1 MFLAVISQSTR
12 FSDADAATAT
22 TACAAQLRLHVAPLW
37 DMVPASVVFYPDSAA
52 VPASADLL
60 VILDDADQ
68 AGALGYHAETPDGK
82 PYARVFVGPV
92 LDNGGAPLQGELT
105 VSSVISHEVCEWF
118 GDRFVN
124 LWADDGSGTEY
135 AVELCDP
142 VEQDSYELAGAMV
155 SNFVTKR
162 YFDTRS
168 PKGTQVDYL
177 GNLDQPLSMTAG
189 GYRLIR
195 RAGKVR
201 QQFGTRYPAWRR
213 GIKEFPAARTA
224 KLQAQGENRSSA
236 S

>member
-1 MFLAVISQSTR
+1 MFLAVINQSTR
-12 FSDADAATAT
+12 FSDQDAATAT

-37 DMVPASVVFYPDSAA
+37 DMVPASAVFYADAAA
-52 VPASADLL
+52 VPSSADLL
-60 VILDDADQ
+60 VLLDDADQ
-68 AGALGYHAETPDGK
+68 AGALGYHDETPDGR

-92 LDNGGAPLQGELT
+92 LDNGGAPLQGTLT

-124 LWADDGSGTEY
+124 LWADDGRGTEY

-142 VEQDSYELAGAMV
+142 VEQDGYELAGAMV

-162 YFDTRS
+162 YFDARA

-177 GNLDQPLSMTAG
+177 GNLDQPLTMTPG
-189 GYRLIR
+189 GYQLIR
-195 RAGKVR
+195 REGKVH
-201 QQFGTRYPAWRR
+201 QKFGERYPEWRKA
-213 GIKEFPAARTA
+213 IKKFPAARTA
-224 KLQAQGENRSSA
+224 KLEAQTA